1 MMTDDDLD
9 DLFVDAPQLH
19 LPPPVSKGL
28 LQCVDDLRL
37 SGCCQY
43 VSESQGETT
52 CPFNESVGRL
62 PGPSMAVSRTSRRMV
77 DA

>member
-1 MMTDDDLD
+1 MMMDDDLD
-9 DLFVDAPQLH
+9 ELFGDAPQLQ

-43 VSESQGETT
+43 VSESLAKTT
-52 CPFNESVGRL
+52 CVFLTNR
-62 PGPSMAVSRTSRRMV
+62 
-77 DA
+77 